1 MKLFASIDQGTS
13 STRTIIFDK
22 DLKTVDSRQEAYELN
37 FPNSGWVEIDPE
49 VLRNSVMNTMEPLVD
64 KYKDKLNSISITNQR
79 ESTII
84 WNKKT
89 GNAIYPII
97 VWQDRRTEGYCNE
110 LKRQGHESMIQNKTG
125 LVIDPYFSATKIKWI
140 LNNVKQAK
148 VLLKSNNLLFGTVD
162 TFLIWK
168 LTKGKQHLTEASNA
182 SRTMLY
188 NINNNKWDKEI
199 LKKLNIPQK
208 ILPEVKN
215 SADNFG
221 KTDKKITG
229 VEISISAVLGDQ
241 QAAAFGQTCFE
252 KGSIKSTYG
261 TGAFVIMNTGP
272 KKINSKN
279 KLLTTICYRLNNKN
293 TYALEGS
300 IFIAG
305 AGVQWLRDKVKLI
318 KKAPETEKISKSS
331 KVNDGVFV
339 VPAFSGMGA
348 PYWRP
353 DARGVITGLTRDSD
367 WKSIVRATVESVG
380 YQSFDLFDSMNK
392 DGLKPKIVKVDGGMV
407 ANNWFTQ
414 FLADIINLKVVRP
427 KILETTALGVALL
440 AGLQIG
446 EYKSLNQIKNMWK
459 KDRVF
464 SPNIKKTLRNELLA
478 GWKLAIPGPPLRT
491 LCLLF
496 ERFHPRGT
504 RSPARPPILRSLQL
518 PVLRLRY
525 GRFGF
530 HLRHSIPQH
539 VPPL

>member
-1 MKLFASIDQGTS
+1 MKKFIISIDQGTTS
-13 STRTIIFDK
+13 SRVILFDTK
-22 DLKTVDSRQEAYELN
+22 GNIVFVSQFEFKQY
-37 FPNSGWVEIDPE
+37 FPKNGWVEHNPNEIWSTTLKALKQ
-49 VLRNSVMNTMEPLVD
+49 VIN
-64 KYKDKLNSISITNQR
+64 KAKKLKGHILTIGITNQR
-79 ESTII
+79 ETTIL
-84 WNKKT
+84 WNKRT
-89 GNAIYPII
+89 GKPIYNAI
-97 VWQDRRTEGYCNE
+97 VWQDRRTQDYCKL
-110 LKRQGHESMIQNKTG
+110 LKKKNYENSFRKKTG
-125 LVIDPYFSATKIKWI
+125 LFIDPYFSATKIKWI
-140 LNNVKQAK
+140 IDNVKISK
-148 VLLKSNNLLFGTVD
+148 KLLSSNDLLFGTVD

-188 NINNNKWDKEI
+188 NINNNNWDKEI
-199 LKKLNIPQK
+199 LKKLNIPKK

-261 TGAFVIMNTGP
+261 TGAFVIMNTGT

-392 DGLKPKIVKVDGGMV
+392 DGLKPRIVKVDGGMV

-440 AGLQIG
+440 AGYQIG
-446 EYKSLNQIKNMWK
+446 EYKSLDQIKDMWK
-459 KDRVF
+459 KDRIF
-464 SPNIKKTLRNELLA
+464 NPKMKKNFRKDLLN
-478 GWKLAIPGPPLRT
+478 GWKLAIKKT
-491 LCLLF
+491 L
-496 ERFHPRGT
+496 
-504 RSPARPPILRSLQL
+504 A
-518 PVLRLRY
+518 
-525 GRFGF
+525 
-530 HLRHSIPQH
+530 
-539 VPPL
+539 

>member
-1 MKLFASIDQGTS
+1 MKKLIISIDQGTTS
-13 STRTIIFDK
+13 SRVILFDTK
-22 DLKTVDSRQEAYELN
+22 GNIVFVSQFEFKQY
-37 FPNSGWVEIDPE
+37 FPKNGWVEHNPNEIWSTTLKALKQ
-49 VLRNSVMNTMEPLVD
+49 VIN
-64 KYKDKLNSISITNQR
+64 KAKKLKGHILTIGITNQR
-79 ESTII
+79 ETTIL

-89 GNAIYPII
+89 GKPIYNAI
-97 VWQDRRTEGYCNE
+97 VWQDRRTQDYCKL
-110 LKRQGHESMIQNKTG
+110 LKKKNYENLFRNKTG
-125 LVIDPYFSATKIKWI
+125 LFIDPYFSATKIKWI
-140 LNNVKQAK
+140 LDNVKISK
-148 VLLKSNNLLFGTVD
+148 KLLNSNDLLFGTVD

-208 ILPEVKN
+208 ILPEVRN

-331 KVNDGVFV
+331 KINDGVFV

-380 YQSFDLFDSMNK
+380 YQSFDLFNSMNK
-392 DGLKPKIVKVDGGMV
+392 DGLKPRIVKVDGGMV

-478 GWKLAIPGPPLRT
+478 GWKLAIKKT
-491 LCLLF
+491 L
-496 ERFHPRGT
+496 
-504 RSPARPPILRSLQL
+504 A
-518 PVLRLRY
+518 
-525 GRFGF
+525 
-530 HLRHSIPQH
+530 
-539 VPPL
+539 

>member
-1 MKLFASIDQGTS
+1 LKKFIISIDQGTTS
-13 STRTIIFDK
+13 SRVILFDTK
-22 DLKTVDSRQEAYELN
+22 GNIVFVSQFEFKQY
-37 FPNSGWVEIDPE
+37 FPKNGWVEHNPNEIWSTTLKALKQ
-49 VLRNSVMNTMEPLVD
+49 VIN
-64 KYKDKLNSISITNQR
+64 KAKKLKGHILTIGITNQR
-79 ESTII
+79 ETTIL

-89 GNAIYPII
+89 GKPIYNAI
-97 VWQDRRTEGYCNE
+97 VWQDRRTQDYSKL
-110 LKRQGHESMIQNKTG
+110 LKKKNYENLFRNKTG
-125 LVIDPYFSATKIKWI
+125 LFIDPYFSATKIKWI
-140 LNNVKQAK
+140 LDNVKISK
-148 VLLKSNNLLFGTVD
+148 KLLSSNDLLFGTVD

-331 KVNDGVFV
+331 KINDGVFV

-392 DGLKPKIVKVDGGMV
+392 DGLKPRIVKVDGGMV

-440 AGLQIG
+440 AGYQIG

-464 SPNIKKTLRNELLA
+464 SPKIKKTLRNELLA
-478 GWKLAIPGPPLRT
+478 GWKLAIKKT
-491 LCLLF
+491 L
-496 ERFHPRGT
+496 
-504 RSPARPPILRSLQL
+504 A
-518 PVLRLRY
+518 
-525 GRFGF
+525 
-530 HLRHSIPQH
+530 
-539 VPPL
+539 

>member
-1 MKLFASIDQGTS
+1 MKKFIVSIDQGTTS
-13 STRTIIFDK
+13 SRVVLFDTK
-22 DLKTVDSRQEAYELN
+22 GNIKFISQYEFKQY
-37 FPNSGWVEIDPE
+37 FPRNGWVEHNPNEIWSTTLKALKQ
-49 VLRNSVMNTMEPLVD
+49 VIKKAKSLKGNILT
-64 KYKDKLNSISITNQR
+64 IGITNQR
-79 ESTII
+79 ETTIL

-89 GNAIYPII
+89 GKPIYNAI
-97 VWQDRRTEGYCNE
+97 VWQDRRTQDYCKL
-110 LKRQGHESMIQNKTG
+110 LKKKNYENLFRNKTG
-125 LVIDPYFSATKIKWI
+125 LFIDPYFSATKIKWI
-140 LNNVKQAK
+140 LDNVKISK
-148 VLLKSNNLLFGTVD
+148 KLLSSNDLLFGTVD

-331 KVNDGVFV
+331 KINDGVFV

-440 AGLQIG
+440 AGYQIG

-478 GWKLAIPGPPLRT
+478 GWKLAIKKT
-491 LCLLF
+491 L
-496 ERFHPRGT
+496 
-504 RSPARPPILRSLQL
+504 A
-518 PVLRLRY
+518 
-525 GRFGF
+525 
-530 HLRHSIPQH
+530 
-539 VPPL
+539 

>member
-1 MKLFASIDQGTS
+1 MKKFIISIDQGTTS
-13 STRTIIFDK
+13 SRVILFDTK
-22 DLKTVDSRQEAYELN
+22 GNIVFVSQYEFKQY
-37 FPNSGWVEIDPE
+37 FPKNGWVEHNPNEIWSTTLKALKQ
-49 VLRNSVMNTMEPLVD
+49 VIN
-64 KYKDKLNSISITNQR
+64 KAKKLKGHILTIGITNQR
-79 ESTII
+79 ETTIL

-89 GNAIYPII
+89 GKPIYNAI
-97 VWQDRRTEGYCNE
+97 VWQDRRTQDYCKL
-110 LKRQGHESMIQNKTG
+110 LKKKNYENLFRNKTG
-125 LVIDPYFSATKIKWI
+125 LFIDPYFSATKIKWI
-140 LNNVKQAK
+140 LDNVKISK
-148 VLLKSNNLLFGTVD
+148 KLLSSNDLLFGTVD

-188 NINNNKWDKEI
+188 NINSNKWDKEI

-440 AGLQIG
+440 AGYQIG
-446 EYKSLNQIKNMWK
+446 EYKSFNQIKDMWK
-459 KDRVF
+459 KDRIF
-464 SPNIKKTLRNELLA
+464 KPKMKQNFRKDLLN
-478 GWKLAIPGPPLRT
+478 GWKLAIKKT
-491 LCLLF
+491 L
-496 ERFHPRGT
+496 
-504 RSPARPPILRSLQL
+504 A
-518 PVLRLRY
+518 
-525 GRFGF
+525 
-530 HLRHSIPQH
+530 
-539 VPPL
+539 